1 MVRFCP
7 DSSFWEFFGSVCN
20 GLVGEVNV
28 FAGILLE
35 SVRRRRRPGAGPCL
49 VWVMGHSFVF
59 WGAERAAVRP
69 DGRQLG
75 FAWEVAT
82 IRWLGLRGML
92 WGWVLGEFHRFA
104 RLDRPPD
111 VLLLH
116 VGGNDIGRRPFRDLI
131 NDIKF
136 DLLRLW
142 ALFPGMV
149 TIWSD
154 MVPRKVWKDA
164 RSVDR
169 LNKARIKVNRA
180 VGRFMARNGA
190 LSVRHYELEAGSGA
204 FWRRNGVHVMGI
216 DLWCL
221 DLQQGI
227 ETALRMWRDAHR

>member
-1 MVRFCP
+1 MVKRGM
-7 DSSFWEFFGSVCN
+7 SGK
-20 GLVGEVNV
+20 
-28 FAGILLE
+28 
-35 SVRRRRRPGAGPCL
+35 GAGPRL

-69 DGRQLG
+69 DGKQLG
-75 FAWEVAT
+75 FARELAT

-92 WGWVLGEFHRFA
+92 WGRVLGEFHRFA

-116 VGGNDIGRRPFRDLI
+116 VGGNDLGRRPFRELI

-142 ALFPGMV
+142 AMFPGMV

-154 MVPRKVWKDA
+154 IVPRKVWKDV
-164 RSVDR
+164 RSVER
-169 LNKARIKVNRA
+169 INKARIKVNRA

-190 LSVRHYELEAGSGA
+190 LAVRHLELESGSGA
-204 FWRRNGVHVMGI
+204 FWRRDGVHLNAVGI